1 MATPQQH
8 DACLPL
14 LAAVQT
20 LQIASPPVVTFA
32 LSALAPEFQP
42 SQEWPALPVE
52 RSFKVYPK
60 TRMQGRARSLRV

>member
-1 MATPQQH
+1 
-8 DACLPL
+8 
-14 LAAVQT
+14 
-20 LQIASPPVVTFA
+20 VTFA
-32 LSALAPEFQP
+32 LSALAAEFQP